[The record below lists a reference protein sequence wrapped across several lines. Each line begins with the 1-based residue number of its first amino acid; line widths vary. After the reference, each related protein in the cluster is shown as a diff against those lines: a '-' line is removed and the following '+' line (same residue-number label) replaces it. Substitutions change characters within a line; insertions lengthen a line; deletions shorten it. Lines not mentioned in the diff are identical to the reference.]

1 MKDPTG
7 GTGSGKIGSSPG
19 LSYADRISAADG
31 AAEEISLPSSNPD
44 STASQTQQ
52 FRSHVGHISRQSG
65 VFFAGT
71 MFTAVAGYIFKIYL
85 ARTLGAE
92 ALGIYALGMTVVGLA
107 GVFGG
112 LGLTWAASR
121 FPAAYAS
128 TGRMD
133 ELRAFMAWSVL
144 ILTGTNGLLA
154 GGVVFARH
162 WVSISLYHTP
172 ALAAYLRL
180 FALILFLGSLTT
192 FFGQLL
198 TGYKDVAT
206 RTIITNFVGV
216 LLNIVFTVILISLG
230 SGLWGYVLAQVASAI
245 IVLSLLIWAT
255 YKLTPVPAR
264 FTLTRINYP
273 QREMF
278 TFAAAAFAMDIMV
291 FLYSQTDKIILG
303 FYLNA
308 RSVGVYAVAATIVAF
323 VPIALQSVNQI
334 FSPTIAELHARGD
347 FEVLNRLFQTLT
359 KWVIGLTL
367 PLAAVVIVF
376 SRVLMRVFGHEFEA
390 GWVILVIGAAG
401 QLVNCATGSVGFL
414 LLMSGNEKRLV
425 RIQMAMAVVTV
436 SLCLLM
442 VPRWGIAGAAI
453 AAAIAN
459 VATNVWC
466 LLEVKMRLK
475 LFPYNRSYWG
485 LAVPVVVTLTAVI
498 GLRVGLRSF
507 RPDIAVL
514 AFSTVLVYVIFLGT
528 VLLLGLDAD
537 DRLIANAIWSR
548 IRNWFPGIPDSSS

>member
-1 MKDPTG
+1 MKDPTAG
-7 GTGSGKIGSSPG
+7 DSASKAAAPAGLTLAEIAAARPDSSSPD
-19 LSYADRISAADG
+19 SG
-31 AAEEISLPSSNPD
+31 ASK
-44 STASQTQQ
+44 TQQ
-52 FRSHVGHISRQSG
+52 FRSQFGHISRQSG

-71 MFTAVAGYIFKIYL
+71 MFTAVAGYIFRIYL

-121 FPAAYAS
+121 FPAAYVS

-144 ILTGTNGLLA
+144 ILIVINGLLA
-154 GGVVFARH
+154 VGVVLGRR
-162 WVSISLYHTP
+162 WVSINLYHTP
-172 ALAAYLRL
+172 ALAGYLGL

-198 TGYKDVAT
+198 TGYKEVAK

-216 LLNIVFTVILISLG
+216 LLSIIFTVILISFG
-230 SGLWGYVLAQVASAI
+230 RGLWGYVFAQVASAI
-245 IVLSLLIWAT
+245 GVLSLLIWAT

-264 FTLTRINYP
+264 FTLKTINYP

-278 TFAAAAFAMDIMV
+278 TFAAAAFAMDIMG
-291 FLYSQTDKIILG
+291 FLYGQTDKIVLG

-347 FEVLNRLFQTLT
+347 FELLKRLFQTLT
-359 KWVIGLTL
+359 KWVTGLTF
-367 PLAAVVIVF
+367 PLAAVVILF
-376 SRVLMRVFGHEFEA
+376 SRVLMRVFGREFEA
-390 GWVILVIGAAG
+390 GWVILVIGAVG
-401 QLVNCATGSVGFL
+401 QLVNCATGSVGYL

-436 SLCLLM
+436 TLCLLL

-453 AAAIAN
+453 AAAVGN
-459 VATNVWC
+459 VASNVWC
-466 LLEVKMRLK
+466 LLEVKMLLK

-485 LAVPVVVTLTAVI
+485 LAVPFAATLAAAV
-498 GLRVGLRSF
+498 GLRVGLRSL
-507 RPDIAVL
+507 RADIAVL
-514 AFSTVLVYVIFLGT
+514 AFSTAFVYVIFVGT
-528 VLLLGLDAD
+528 VVLLGLDAD

-548 IRNWFPGIPDSSS
+548 IRNWLPGIPDSAS